1 MLNSVY
7 NIFFMALPVFIT
19 LLVSLLSLASA
30 QSNSSATY
38 PNPILPTGADPWV
51 TRYEGYYYMT
61 YTTNDNV
68 TILRSSILTD
78 WTNADVKLAFDPPTG
93 YNYSTD
99 LWAPV
104 SESR

>member
-1 MLNSVY
+1 MLHPHLETFLVAV
-7 NIFFMALPVFIT
+7 MALLGLFTV
-19 LLVSLLSLASA
+19 LVSFLSLASA
-30 QSNSSATY
+30 QLNNSATY
-38 PNPILPTGADPWV
+38 TNPILPSGADPWV

-68 TILRSSILTD
+68 TILRSSVLTD

-93 YNYSTD
+93 QNYSTD

-104 SESR
+104 